1 MHGIGNDY
9 VYVNCFEE
17 EIKDPVKVAPIISN
31 RHFGVGS
38 DGLILILPS
47 KAADCKMRIFNADG
61 SEAQMC
67 GNGIR
72 CVAKYVYDHK
82 ITQKNPLTVETLA
95 GVKTIQLFI
104 TNGKVSSARVN
115 MGKAGLMRSEI
126 PMLGKETQVINE
138 PLTISVTVHPHLN
151 LPHQGGGIQGNNE
164 YSPPLV
170 GGVRGGG
177 ELLPISKGILF
188 RITCVS
194 MGNPHC
200 VIFVDNFDKIDLPHY
215 GAEIERHH
223 SFPERINVHFV
234 KVHNPK
240 EVTMKTWERGSGITL
255 ACGTGASAVCVAGVL
270 NKKTERKIL
279 AHLPGGDLELEWA
292 EDGNVYMTGPATEV
306 FTGEWTI

>member
-1 MHGIGNDY
+1 MERENDHMKFTKMHGIGNDY

-17 EIKDPVKVAPIISN
+17 EVKEPAKLAPIISD

-95 GVKTIQLFI
+95 GVKTIQLFA

-115 MGKAGLMRSEI
+115 MGKPGLMRSEI
-126 PMLGKETQVINE
+126 PMLGKETQVIDE
-138 PLTISVTVHPHLN
+138 TLD
-151 LPHQGGGIQGNNE
+151 
-164 YSPPLV
+164 
-170 GGVRGGG
+170 
-177 ELLPISKGILF
+177 ISKGISF
-188 RITCVS
+188 RTTCVS

-200 VIFVDNFDKIDLPHY
+200 VIFVDNFDEVDLPRQ

-240 EVTMKTWERGSGITL
+240 EVTMKTWERGSGVTL

-306 FTGEWTI
+306 FTGEWTISK

>member
-1 MHGIGNDY
+1 MKFTKMHGIGNDY
-9 VYVNCFEE
+9 VYINCFEE
-17 EIKDPVKVAPIISN
+17 EIKDPVKLAPIVSD
-31 RHFGVGS
+31 RHSGVGS

-47 KAADCKMRIFNADG
+47 MTADCKMRIFNADG

-82 ITQKNPLTVETLA
+82 ITQKNPLTVETQA
-95 GVKTIQLFI
+95 GVKTVQLFT

-115 MGKAGLMRSEI
+115 MGKPKLMRSEI
-126 PMLGKETQVINE
+126 SMLGKETQVIDE
-138 PLTISVTVHPHLN
+138 TLTISK
-151 LPHQGGGIQGNNE
+151 
-164 YSPPLV
+164 
-170 GGVRGGG
+170 GV
-177 ELLPISKGILF
+177 SF
-188 RITCVS
+188 WITCVS

-223 SFPERINVHFV
+223 SFPERTNVHFV
-234 KVHNPK
+234 KVHSPK

-255 ACGTGASAVCVAGVL
+255 ACGTGASAVCVASVL
-270 NKKTERKIL
+270 NRKTERKIL
-279 AHLPGGDLELEWA
+279 AHLPGGALELEWA